1 MRMKDFV
8 VDVYTVDSNLKVRK
22 QRLDA
27 GTLEEAMEMMEI
39 RKDLTNVT
47 RMVVS
52 ERTDGGK
59 HLQAVKVYTSP
70 FGAS

>member
-1 MRMKDFV
+1 MRMKDYV
-8 VDVYTVDSNLKVRK
+8 VDVYTVDSKLKVRK

-27 GTLEEAMEMMEI
+27 GTLEEAEERMEV
-39 RKDLTNVT
+39 RKDLSNVT
-47 RMVVS
+47 RMVIS

-59 HLQAVKVYTSP
+59 HLRVVKVYTSP

>member
-1 MRMKDFV
+1 
-8 VDVYTVDSNLKVRK
+8 
-22 QRLDA
+22 
-27 GTLEEAMEMMEI
+27 MMEI

-47 RMVVS
+47 RMVIS
-52 ERTDGGK
+52 ERADGGK

>member
-8 VDVYTVDSNLKVRK
+8 VEVFKVDSKLKVRR

-27 GTLEEAMEMMEI
+27 GTWEEALEMMEF
-39 RKDLTNVT
+39 RKGFANVT
-47 RMVVS
+47 RMVIF
-52 ERTDGGK
+52 ERIDGGR
-59 HLQAVKVYTSP
+59 HLEAKKVYTSP

>member
-8 VDVYTVDSNLKVRK
+8 VNVYTVDFKLKVRK

-27 GTLEEAMEMMEI
+27 GTLEEAMEMRGI
-39 RKDLTNVT
+39 CKDLTNVT
-47 RMVVS
+47 QMVVY